1 MIATLA
7 YQHGAIYGILAV
19 VIAVVT
25 GFAIGFIFKGG
36 GGH

>member
-1 MIATLA
+1 MSLA

-19 VIAVVT
+19 IIAIFT
-25 GFAIGFIFKGG
+25 GFIMGYLFKGG